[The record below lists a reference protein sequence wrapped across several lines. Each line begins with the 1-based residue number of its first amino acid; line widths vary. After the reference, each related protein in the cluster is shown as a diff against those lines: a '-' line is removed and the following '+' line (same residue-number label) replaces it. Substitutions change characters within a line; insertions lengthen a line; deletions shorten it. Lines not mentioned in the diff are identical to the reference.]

1 MRPQFHHLDASARQE
16 ALLASRALSGA
27 NGAAPTDRI
36 TMTMQVARAQ
46 GETEEEISIQKTAE
60 LLIRVADEP
69 WSRLQYFNEDSTEA
83 YEAYDSRCFL
93 KGAEEGKRKLEN
105 VRDEFEY
112 LGKVSGVEVK
122 GIAGGGKGGGTKRTT
137 TTAAGTKATSTVAA
151 K

>member
-16 ALLASRALSGA
+16 AMLASRALSGA
-27 NGAAPTDRI
+27 NGAAPNADRI

-93 KGAEEGKRKLEN
+93 KNANEGKMKLEN
-105 VRDEFEY
+105 ARDEFEY

-122 GIAGGGKGGGTKRTT
+122 GISGGGKGTKR
-137 TTAAGTKATSTVAA
+137 TSTVAA